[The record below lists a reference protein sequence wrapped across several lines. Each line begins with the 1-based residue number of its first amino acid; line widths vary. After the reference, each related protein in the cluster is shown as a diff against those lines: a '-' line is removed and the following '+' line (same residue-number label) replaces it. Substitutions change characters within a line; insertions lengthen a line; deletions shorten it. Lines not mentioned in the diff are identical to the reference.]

1 MKSKCRGNTF
11 PWCMEGTM
19 GMLAITVR
27 LCASYSGRLN
37 VVGAAVCL
45 VFQEFYLLL
54 LTEVL

>member
-1 MKSKCRGNTF
+1 
-11 PWCMEGTM
+11 M